1 MENYLQV
8 LEESLQKKMDVL
20 CRIEMLSAR
29 QEQILSAESVS
40 EEAFDKN
47 IEEKD
52 TLINELNKLDEG
64 FESLYAHIKEQLL
77 AGRHKYK
84 AQIAVLQKKI
94 AEVTEKS
101 VAIQAQEARNK
112 KLAEGYFAKAKQELK
127 KGRRSSKAAL
137 DYYKS
142 MNKTQTVSP
151 QLMDK
156 KK

>member
-20 CRIEMLSAR
+20 GRIQTLSEQ
-29 QEQILSAESVS
+29 QEQILSADSVS
-40 EEAFDKN
+40 EDAFDKS
-47 IEEKD
+47 IDEKD
-52 TLINELNKLDEG
+52 TLIKELNKLDEG

-84 AQIAVLQKKI
+84 SQIVVLQTRI

-112 KLAEGYFAKAKQELK
+112 KLAEDYFSRAKQELK

-142 MNKTQTVSP
+142 MNKAQMVSP
-151 QLMDK
+151 QFLDK

>member
-8 LEESLQKKMDVL
+8 LEDGLQKKMDVL
-20 CRIEMLSAR
+20 CQIERLSIK
-29 QEQILSAESVS
+29 QEQILSGDSVS
-40 EEAFDKN
+40 EEAFDKS

-52 TLINELNKLDEG
+52 VLINELNKLDEG

-84 AQIAVLQKKI
+84 PQIAILQKKI
-94 AEVTEKS
+94 TEVTEKS
-101 VAIQAQEARNK
+101 IAIQAQESRNK
-112 KLAEGYFAKAKQELK
+112 KLAEEYFSKAKQELK
-127 KGRRSSKAAL
+127 IGRRSSKAAL

-142 MNKTQTVSP
+142 MNKTQMVSP
-151 QLMDK
+151 QFMDK

>member
-1 MENYLQV
+1 MENYLHV
-8 LEESLQKKMDVL
+8 LEESLQKKLDVL
-20 CRIEMLSAR
+20 CRIQTISEQ
-29 QEQILSAESVS
+29 QEQILSEDTVS
-40 EEAFDKN
+40 EDAFDKS
-47 IEEKD
+47 IDEKD
-52 TLINELNKLDEG
+52 ALIKELNKLDEG

-77 AGRHKYK
+77 AGKHKYK
-84 AQIAVLQKKI
+84 SQIAVLQTKI

-112 KLAEGYFAKAKQELK
+112 KLAEDYFSRAKQELK

-142 MNKTQTVSP
+142 MNKAQMVSP
-151 QLMDK
+151 QFLDK